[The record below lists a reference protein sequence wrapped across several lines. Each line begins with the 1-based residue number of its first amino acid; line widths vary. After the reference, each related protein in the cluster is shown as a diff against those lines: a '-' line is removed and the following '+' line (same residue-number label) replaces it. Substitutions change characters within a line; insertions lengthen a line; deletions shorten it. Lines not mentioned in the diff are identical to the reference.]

1 MFSLL
6 KKHLLRPLVNTARPA
21 FCDHLLDRAL
31 LEKWPVKKTH
41 EPFIL
46 DLPAPP
52 QGCNANPAAH
62 NAYAMHQR
70 TGFQAQYLVGIPGG
84 VAVGRGF
91 VRLCTG
97 EFLTDSTWRM
107 GYFFGPHGRDFTCA
121 RYRRHKLYLK
131 GNYYYLEMLWSGN
144 YGHWFSDEVP
154 RLLAALPHLPPD
166 TRFIV
171 SDPCQEYKIDTLLAL
186 GISRDRLLPVKC
198 HFEIHCEKLWFATH
212 LGHSEWAS
220 TSPEI
225 FRKMRDA
232 LLQAYGNS
240 EGATPERIFVS
251 RSGTQQRRLANEEEL
266 LPTIKKFG
274 FTIVHPEK
282 LSLPQQIRT
291 FSQAKVVAGAYGAGM
306 TNILFSPSPAL
317 MLELQDAI
325 YAPRMWYW
333 KLAGMLGHGYAT
345 LVGAASASRYD
356 VDTDFTLQS
365 DSFKQFIEGNLSSA
379 AENQKNNGE

>member
-1 MFSLL
+1 
-6 KKHLLRPLVNTARPA
+6 
-21 FCDHLLDRAL
+21 
-31 LEKWPVKKTH
+31 
-41 EPFIL
+41 
-46 DLPAPP
+46 
-52 QGCNANPAAH
+52 
-62 NAYAMHQR
+62 
-70 TGFQAQYLVGIPGG
+70 VGIPNG

-91 VRLCTG
+91 VRLDTG
-97 EFLTDSTWRM
+97 EFLTESTWRM

-121 RYRRHKLYLK
+121 RYRRHKLHLK
-131 GNYYYLEMLWSGN
+131 GNCYYLEMLWSGN
-144 YGHWFSDEVP
+144 YGHWLSDEVP

-251 RSGTQQRRLANEEEL
+251 RSGTQQRRLANEAEL

-291 FSQAKVVAGAYGAGM
+291 FSRAKVVAGAYGAGM
-306 TNILFSPSPAL
+306 TNILFSPASAL
-317 MLELQDAI
+317 MMELQDAL

-333 KLAGMLGHGYAT
+333 KLAAMLGHEYTT
-345 LVGAASASRYD
+345 LVGFATASRYD
-356 VDTDFTLQS
+356 VDTDFNIQPESLG
-365 DSFKQFIEGNLSSA
+365 QFFENNLSLASDRL
-379 AENQKNNGE
+379 NKQWQVSP